1 MTEEFRIAI
10 LGAGNIGT
18 SIAKGLVQSGHFA
31 PARITLTRRRVHLL
45 EDFKAQGFDVS
56 NDNISAVNA
65 SDVVIVSVEPQ
76 LVDGVLEQIAP
87 ALDFVD
93 LHPELA
99 VEGLGAGVGAVV
111 VAVVLVAAG
120 QEAIVAAA
128 AFGHIYE

>member
-18 SIAKGLVQSGHFA
+18 SIAKGLVQSGHFS
-31 PARITLTRRRVHLL
+31 PGRITLTRRRVHLL

-56 NDNISAVNA
+56 NDNIAAVNA

-87 ALDFVD
+87 ALDFDRHILISVVTGIS
-93 LHPELA
+93 LHQIEA
-99 VEGLGAGVGAVV
+99 KLGKRMRIARAMPNT
-111 VAVVLVAAG
+111 
-120 QEAIVAAA
+120 AIA
-128 AFGHIYE
+128 